1 MENPTSSRTILHIDM
16 NAFFASVEQQAN
28 PELRGKPIAVVG
40 GHGRTVITTSSY
52 EARAKGVKTGMA
64 IWEGKRTCPDLIIV
78 VGDNRKYTYTSTK
91 INEIFRDY
99 TPEVEAFSIDES
111 WLDVTYSLGIF
122 GSAETIAYLIKARI
136 RHSFGITC
144 SIGIAPNKLLAKLA
158 SDLRKP
164 DGLVVIT
171 PEDVSRV
178 LERMPIKELCGIGRK
193 MERHLN
199 MMSIYTCGELG
210 RCDEARLTRKFGII
224 GKRLKEMGQGIDHSP
239 VIQFGEENDV
249 KSVGHSSTLERDI
262 SDPLEIRRFL
272 LQLSEMVGSR
282 ARRYNVS
289 GKTVHLYVRYADFFS
304 SWGKQT
310 TLKNYINLSDEIY
323 KAALSILDT
332 VELEQPVRLLGVT
345 LSNLKHQ
352 AEQLPLF
359 EEERKK
365 LFATQAMDKIN
376 DRFGT
381 MAVTFGSLLPG
392 KEKAGSHV
400 IPPSWR
406 PDGVKN
412 IDVQ

>member
-1 MENPTSSRTILHIDM
+1 M
-16 NAFFASVEQQAN
+16 NAFFASVEQANN
-28 PELRGKPIAVVG
+28 PELRGKAIAVTG

-64 IWEGKRTCPDLIIV
+64 IWEGKRACPELIIV
-78 VGDNRKYTYTSTK
+78 VGDNRKYTHTSTR

-111 WLDVTYSLGIF
+111 WLDVTHSLSIF
-122 GSAETIAYLIKARI
+122 GSAENIAYLIKARI
-136 RHSFGITC
+136 KHLFDITC

-158 SDLRKP
+158 SDMQKP
-164 DGLVVIT
+164 DGLTVIA
-171 PEDVSRV
+171 PENVSRI
-178 LERMPIKELCGIGRK
+178 LERMPIKDLCGIGRK
-193 MERHLN
+193 MQRHLN

-210 RCDEARLTRKFGII
+210 RCEESRLTRKFGII
-224 GKRLKEMGQGIDHSP
+224 GKRLKEMGQGRDSSP
-239 VIQFGEENDV
+239 VVRFGREDDV
-249 KSVGHSSTLERDI
+249 KSVGHSMTLERDI
-262 SDPLEIRRFL
+262 DDPPEIRRFL

-289 GKTVHLYVRYADFFS
+289 GRTIHLYVRYADFFS

-310 TLKNYINLSDEIY
+310 TLKSYINLSDEIY
-323 KAALSILDT
+323 RAALAILNT
-332 VELEQPVRLLGVT
+332 VELEQPVRLLGIS

-359 EEERKK
+359 EDERKK
-365 LFATQAMDKIN
+365 LFATQAMDALN
-376 DRFGT
+376 DRFGR
-381 MAVTFGSLLPG
+381 MSVMFGTLLPG
-392 KEKAGSHV
+392 KENAGSHV

-412 IDVQ
+412 IDVL

>member
-1 MENPTSSRTILHIDM
+1 MTAHRTILHVDM
-16 NAFFASVEQQAN
+16 NAFFASVEQSAH

-64 IWEGKRTCPDLIIV
+64 IWEGKRTCPELIIV
-78 VGDNRKYTYTSTK
+78 VGDNKKYTHTSTR
-91 INEIFRDY
+91 INEIFRTY

-111 WLDVTYSLGIF
+111 WLDVTHSLSIF
-122 GSAETIAYLIKARI
+122 GSAVNIAYLIKARI
-136 RHSFGITC
+136 KHLFDITC

-158 SDLRKP
+158 SDMQKP
-164 DGLVVIT
+164 DGLTVIEPDNVT
-171 PEDVSRV
+171 RV
-178 LERMPIKELCGIGRK
+178 LERMPIKELCGIGTK
-193 MERHLN
+193 MQRHLN

-210 RCDEARLTRKFGII
+210 RCDETRLTRKFGIV
-224 GKRLKEMGQGIDHSP
+224 GKRLKEMGQGRDSSP
-239 VIQFGEENDV
+239 VVRFGKEDDV
-249 KSVGHSSTLERDI
+249 KSVGHSMTLERDI
-262 SDPLEIRRFL
+262 DDPAEIRRFL

-289 GKTVHLYVRYADFFS
+289 GKTIHLYVRYADFFS

-310 TLKNYINLSDEIY
+310 TLKNYINQSDEIY
-323 KAALSILDT
+323 KTAISILGT
-332 VELEQPVRLLGVT
+332 VELEQPVRLLGVS

-359 EEERKK
+359 AEDRRK
-365 LFATQAMDKIN
+365 LEATRAMDAVN
-376 DRFGT
+376 QRFGD
-381 MAVTFGSLLPG
+381 MVVTFGSLLPG

-406 PDGVKN
+406 PDGIKSVNVK
-412 IDVQ
+412 

>member
-1 MENPTSSRTILHIDM
+1 MHVDM
-16 NAFFASVEQQAN
+16 NAFFASVEQAAN

-64 IWEGKRTCPDLIIV
+64 IWEGKRTCPELIIV
-78 VGDNRKYTYTSTK
+78 VGDNKKYTHTSTR

-111 WLDVTYSLGIF
+111 WLDVTHSLSIF
-122 GSAETIAYLIKARI
+122 GTAENIAYQIKARI
-136 RHSFGITC
+136 KHLFGITC
-144 SIGIAPNKLLAKLA
+144 SIGVAPNKLLAKLA
-158 SDLRKP
+158 SDMQKP
-164 DGLVVIT
+164 DGLTVIT
-171 PEDVSRV
+171 PENVPRT
-178 LERMPIKELCGIGRK
+178 LEQMPIKELCGIGKK
-193 MERHLN
+193 MQRHLN
-199 MMSIYTCGELG
+199 TMSIYTCGELG
-210 RCDEARLTRKFGII
+210 RCDENRLTRKFGII
-224 GKRLKEMGQGIDHSP
+224 GTRLKEMGQGIDNTP
-239 VIQFGEENDV
+239 VVQFGKEDDV
-249 KSVGHSSTLERDI
+249 KSVGHSRTLERDI
-262 SDPLEIRRFL
+262 DDPAEIRRFL

-289 GKTVHLYVRYADFFS
+289 GKTIHLYVRYADFFS

-310 TLKNYINLSDEIY
+310 TLKSYINLSDEIY
-323 KAALSILDT
+323 RAALGILNI
-332 VELEQPVRLLGVT
+332 VELGQPVRLLGIT

-359 EEERKK
+359 EDERKK
-365 LFATQAMDKIN
+365 LFATQAMDSIN
-376 DRFGT
+376 DRFGR
-381 MAVTFGSLLPG
+381 MSVTFGSLLPG